1 MVEWNKGDGWMKYIA
16 GVDIG
21 NSTTE
26 VCVGQIDDKGMLKF
40 LSSGSVETTGT
51 KGTPSNVKGIKR
63 ALTDALGKISREI
76 DDLSVIRINEAAPVI
91 GDTAMETITETIITE
106 STMIGHNPDTP
117 AGAGLGT
124 GYIYPV
130 DEIDRLPVDRPYIC
144 LVNEHI
150 DYDKAAS
157 RINELMRT
165 YEISAVVVQK
175 DEAVLIYNRL
185 SKKIPIVDEVKY
197 IDKIEI
203 GMRAAVE
210 VAPEGHSII
219 KLSNPYGIASI
230 FGLNA
235 EETKHVVPIAKSFVG
250 SRSAIFIRT
259 PKGSVKEQAIKAG
272 ELSIYGEKSLER
284 VQVDLGADEIM
295 KASNKAAPI
304 VDIEGEAGTNIG
316 IMIDNIKKNM
326 HDLTGNDDSVKI
338 QDILAVDTL
347 IPMDVKGALAGE
359 VSMENAVGIAAMVK
373 TEHLPMEKIAD
384 KLQNETGVYVKIAG
398 VEAVMASLGAWTTP
412 GTALPLAILD
422 LGGGST
428 DAAILDENGLV
439 KSVHL
444 AGAGQLITLLINTE
458 LGLSDLSLCEHIKR
472 NPLAKVESLFHI
484 RMENKDIKFYEK
496 PLSPKLFGKVIV
508 MDDEKMIP
516 IDSNITMEKIV
527 SIRKN
532 VKKKVFVQ
540 NALRAL
546 NMIAPDNRLRNI
558 PNIVLV
564 GGSALDFEIPDL
576 ILEELSKHKIVSGRG
591 NIRNCEGPR
600 NAVATGLLMSYK
612 GQGKV
617 L

>member
-1 MVEWNKGDGWMKYIA
+1 MKYIA

-26 VCVGQIDDKGMLKF
+26 VCIGLINDRGMLKF
-40 LSSGSVETTGT
+40 LASANVETTGT
-51 KGTPSNVKGIKR
+51 KGTPSNVEGIKN
-63 ALTDALGKISREI
+63 ALIIAMDRVHKKM

-117 AGAGLGT
+117 AGAGIGT
-124 GYIYPV
+124 GYIYPIE
-130 DEIDRLPVDRPYIC
+130 EIDKLPCNRSYIC
-144 LVNEHI
+144 LVSKDTGYEQ
-150 DYDKAAS
+150 AAEK
-157 RINELMRT
+157 INRLMEV
-165 YEISAVVVQK
+165 YEISAVVVQE

-185 SKKIPIVDEVKY
+185 NKKIPIVDEVKY

-203 GMRAAVE
+203 GMKAAVE
-210 VAPEGHSII
+210 VAPEGHTITR
-219 KLSNPYGIASI
+219 LSNPYGIASI
-230 FGLNA
+230 FQLNA
-235 EETKHVVPIAKSFVG
+235 EETRHVVPIAKSFVG

-259 PKGSVKEQAIKAG
+259 PKGSVKEQSIKAG
-272 ELSIYGEKSLER
+272 ELTIHGEKSEEK
-284 VQVDLGADEIM
+284 VKVDLGADEIM
-295 KASNKAAPI
+295 KSCNKVAPI
-304 VDIEGEAGTNIG
+304 VDIDGESGTNIG
-316 IMIDNIKKNM
+316 IMIDGIKKNM
-326 HDLTGNDDSVKI
+326 HELTGQEGTVKI

-347 IPMDVKGALAGE
+347 IPVDVKGALAGE

-373 TEHLPMEKIAD
+373 TEHLPMEKIARR
-384 KLQNETGVYVKIAG
+384 LQDETGVHVKIAG

-412 GTALPLAILD
+412 GTELPLAILD

-428 DAAILDENGLV
+428 DAAILDETGLV

-458 LGLSDLSLCEHIKR
+458 LGLNDLALCEHIKR

-484 RMENKDIKFYEK
+484 RMENKDIKFFDK
-496 PLSPKLFGKVIV
+496 PMSPKLFGKVVV
-508 MDDEKMIP
+508 MDEEKMIP
-516 IDSNITMEKIV
+516 INSSITMEKIV
-527 SIRKN
+527 DIRKSI
-532 VKKKVFVQ
+532 KKKVFVQ
-540 NALRAL
+540 NAIRAL
-546 NMIAPDNRLRNI
+546 TQIAPDNHIRNI

-576 ILEELSKHKIVSGRG
+576 ILNELSKYKIVSGRG

>member
-1 MVEWNKGDGWMKYIA
+1 MKYIA

-26 VCVGQIDDKGMLKF
+26 VCIGLINDKGMLKF
-40 LSSGSVETTGT
+40 LASANVETTGT
-51 KGTPSNVKGIKR
+51 KGTPSNVEGIKN
-63 ALTDALGKISREI
+63 ALVIAMDRVHKKM

-117 AGAGLGT
+117 AGAGIGT

-130 DEIDRLPVDRPYIC
+130 EEIDKLPHNRSYIC
-144 LVNEHI
+144 LVSNDMGYEQ
-150 DYDKAAS
+150 AAEK
-157 RINELMRT
+157 INRLMEV
-165 YEISAVVVQK
+165 YEISAVVVQE

-185 SKKIPIVDEVKY
+185 NKKIPIVDEVKY

-203 GMRAAVE
+203 GMKAAVE
-210 VAPEGHSII
+210 VAPEGHTITS
-219 KLSNPYGIASI
+219 LSNPYGIASI
-230 FGLNA
+230 FQLSA
-235 EETKHVVPIAKSFVG
+235 EETRHVVPIAKSFVG

-259 PKGSVKEQAIKAG
+259 PKGSVKEQSIKAG
-272 ELSIYGEKSLER
+272 ELTIHGEESEEK
-284 VQVDLGADEIM
+284 VKVDLGADEIM
-295 KASNKAAPI
+295 KSCNKAAPI
-304 VDIEGEAGTNIG
+304 VDIDGESGTNIG
-316 IMIDNIKKNM
+316 IMIDGIKKNM
-326 HDLTGNDDSVKI
+326 HELTGQEGTVKI

-347 IPMDVKGALAGE
+347 IPVDVKGALAGE

-373 TEHLPMEKIAD
+373 TEHLPMEKIARR
-384 KLQNETGVYVKIAG
+384 LQDETGVYVKIAG

-412 GTALPLAILD
+412 GTELPLAILD

-428 DAAILDENGLV
+428 DAAILDETGLV

-458 LGLSDLSLCEHIKR
+458 LGLNDLALCEHIKR

-484 RMENKDIKFYEK
+484 RMENKEIKFFDK
-496 PLSPKLFGKVIV
+496 PLSPKLFGKVVV
-508 MDDEKMIP
+508 MDEEKMIP
-516 IDSNITMEKIV
+516 INSSITMEKIV
-527 SIRKN
+527 DIRKSI
-532 VKKKVFVQ
+532 KKKVFVQ
-540 NALRAL
+540 NAVRAL
-546 NMIAPDNRLRNI
+546 TQIAPDNQIRNI

-576 ILEELSKHKIVSGRG
+576 ILNELSKYKIVSGRG

>member
-1 MVEWNKGDGWMKYIA
+1 MKYIA

-26 VCVGQIDDKGMLKF
+26 VCIGLINDRGMLKF
-40 LSSGSVETTGT
+40 LASANVETTGT
-51 KGTPSNVKGIKR
+51 KGTPSNVEGIKN
-63 ALTDALGKISREI
+63 ALIIAMDRVHKKM

-117 AGAGLGT
+117 AGAGIGT

-130 DEIDRLPVDRPYIC
+130 EEIDKLPHNRSYIC
-144 LVNEHI
+144 LVSNDMGYEQ
-150 DYDKAAS
+150 AAEK
-157 RINELMRT
+157 INRLMEV
-165 YEISAVVVQK
+165 YEISAVVVQE

-185 SKKIPIVDEVKY
+185 NKKIPIVDEVKY

-203 GMRAAVE
+203 GMKAAVE
-210 VAPEGHSII
+210 VAPEGHTITS
-219 KLSNPYGIASI
+219 LSNPYGIASI
-230 FGLNA
+230 FQLSA
-235 EETKHVVPIAKSFVG
+235 EETRHVVPIAKSFVG

-259 PKGSVKEQAIKAG
+259 PKGSVKEQSIKAG
-272 ELSIYGEKSLER
+272 ELTIHGEESEEK
-284 VQVDLGADEIM
+284 VKVDLGADEIM
-295 KASNKAAPI
+295 KSCNKAAPI
-304 VDIEGEAGTNIG
+304 VDIDGESGTNIG
-316 IMIDNIKKNM
+316 IMIDGIKKNM
-326 HDLTGNDDSVKI
+326 HELTGQEGTVKI

-347 IPMDVKGALAGE
+347 IPVDVKGALAGE

-373 TEHLPMEKIAD
+373 TEHLPMEKIARR
-384 KLQNETGVYVKIAG
+384 LQDETGVYVKIAG

-412 GTALPLAILD
+412 GTELPLAILD

-458 LGLSDLSLCEHIKR
+458 LGLNDLALCEHIKR

-484 RMENKDIKFYEK
+484 RMENKEIKFFDK
-496 PLSPKLFGKVIV
+496 PLSPKLFGKVVV
-508 MDDEKMIP
+508 MDEEKMIP
-516 IDSNITMEKIV
+516 INSSITMEKIV
-527 SIRKN
+527 DIRKSI
-532 VKKKVFVQ
+532 KKKVFVQ
-540 NALRAL
+540 NAVRAL
-546 NMIAPDNRLRNI
+546 TQIAPDNQIRNI

-576 ILEELSKHKIVSGRG
+576 ILNELSKYKIVSGRG

>member
-1 MVEWNKGDGWMKYIA
+1 
-16 GVDIG
+16 
-21 NSTTE
+21 
-26 VCVGQIDDKGMLKF
+26 
-40 LSSGSVETTGT
+40 
-51 KGTPSNVKGIKR
+51 
-63 ALTDALGKISREI
+63 
-76 DDLSVIRINEAAPVI
+76 RINEAAPVI

-117 AGAGLGT
+117 AGAGIGT

-130 DEIDRLPVDRPYIC
+130 EEIDKLPHNRSYIC
-144 LVNEHI
+144 LVSNDMGYEQ
-150 DYDKAAS
+150 AAKK
-157 RINELMRT
+157 INRLMEV
-165 YEISAVVVQK
+165 YEISAVVVQE

-185 SKKIPIVDEVKY
+185 NKKIPIVDEVKY

-203 GMRAAVE
+203 GMKAAVE
-210 VAPEGHSII
+210 VAPEGHTITS
-219 KLSNPYGIASI
+219 LSNPYGIASI
-230 FGLNA
+230 FQLSA
-235 EETKHVVPIAKSFVG
+235 EETRHVVPIAKSFVG

-259 PKGSVKEQAIKAG
+259 PKGSVKEQSIKAG
-272 ELSIYGEKSLER
+272 ELTIHGEESEEK
-284 VQVDLGADEIM
+284 VKVDLGADEIM
-295 KASNKAAPI
+295 KSCNKAAPI
-304 VDIEGEAGTNIG
+304 VDIDGESGTNIG
-316 IMIDNIKKNM
+316 IMIDGIKKNM
-326 HDLTGNDDSVKI
+326 HELTGQEGTVKI

-347 IPMDVKGALAGE
+347 IPVDVKGALAGE

-373 TEHLPMEKIAD
+373 TEHLPMEKIARR
-384 KLQNETGVYVKIAG
+384 LQDETGVYVKIAG

-412 GTALPLAILD
+412 GTELPLAILD

-428 DAAILDENGLV
+428 DAAILDETGLV

-458 LGLSDLSLCEHIKR
+458 LGLNDLALCEHIKR

-484 RMENKDIKFYEK
+484 RMENKEIKFFDK
-496 PLSPKLFGKVIV
+496 PLSPKLFGKVVV
-508 MDDEKMIP
+508 MDEEKMIP
-516 IDSNITMEKIV
+516 INSSITMEKIV
-527 SIRKN
+527 DIRKSI
-532 VKKKVFVQ
+532 KKKVFVQ
-540 NALRAL
+540 NAVRAL
-546 NMIAPDNRLRNI
+546 TQIAPDNQIRNI

-576 ILEELSKHKIVSGRG
+576 ILNELSKYKIVSGRG

>member
-1 MVEWNKGDGWMKYIA
+1 MKYIA

-26 VCVGQIDDKGMLKF
+26 VCIGLINDKGMLKF
-40 LSSGSVETTGT
+40 LASANVETTGT
-51 KGTPSNVKGIKR
+51 KGTPSNVEGIKN
-63 ALTDALGKISREI
+63 ALIIAMDRVHKKM

-117 AGAGLGT
+117 AGAGIGT

-130 DEIDRLPVDRPYIC
+130 EEIDKLPHNRSYIC
-144 LVNEHI
+144 LVSNDMGYEQ
-150 DYDKAAS
+150 AAEK
-157 RINELMRT
+157 INRLMEV
-165 YEISAVVVQK
+165 YEISAVVVQE

-185 SKKIPIVDEVKY
+185 NKKIPIVDEVKY

-203 GMRAAVE
+203 GMKAAVE
-210 VAPEGHSII
+210 VAPEGHTITS
-219 KLSNPYGIASI
+219 LSNPYGIASI
-230 FGLNA
+230 FQLSA
-235 EETKHVVPIAKSFVG
+235 EETRHVVPIAKSFVG

-259 PKGSVKEQAIKAG
+259 PKGSVKEQSIKAG
-272 ELSIYGEKSLER
+272 ELTIYGEESEEK
-284 VQVDLGADEIM
+284 VKVDLGADEIM
-295 KASNKAAPI
+295 KSCNKAAPI
-304 VDIEGEAGTNIG
+304 VDIDGESGTNIG
-316 IMIDNIKKNM
+316 IMIDGIKKNM
-326 HDLTGNDDSVKI
+326 HELTGQEGTVKI

-347 IPMDVKGALAGE
+347 IPVDVKGALAGE

-373 TEHLPMEKIAD
+373 TEHLPMEKIARR
-384 KLQNETGVYVKIAG
+384 LQDETGVYVKIAG

-412 GTALPLAILD
+412 GTELPLAILD

-428 DAAILDENGLV
+428 DAAILDETGLV

-458 LGLSDLSLCEHIKR
+458 LGLNDLAFCEHIKR

-484 RMENKDIKFYEK
+484 RMENKEIKFFDK
-496 PLSPKLFGKVIV
+496 PLSPKLFGKVVV
-508 MDDEKMIP
+508 MDEEKMIP
-516 IDSNITMEKIV
+516 INSSITMEKIV
-527 SIRKN
+527 DIRKSI
-532 VKKKVFVQ
+532 KKKVFVQ
-540 NALRAL
+540 NAVRAL
-546 NMIAPDNRLRNI
+546 TQIAPDNQIRNI

-576 ILEELSKHKIVSGRG
+576 ILNELSKYKIVSGRG

-617 L
+617 VI

>member
-1 MVEWNKGDGWMKYIA
+1 MKYIT

-40 LSSGSVETTGT
+40 LSSASVETTGT
-51 KGTPSNVKGIKR
+51 KGTPSNVKGITR
-63 ALTDALGKISREI
+63 ALTDALGKIHRKIE
-76 DDLSVIRINEAAPVI
+76 DLSVIRINEAAPVI

-130 DEIDRLPVDRPYIC
+130 DEIDRLQVDRAYIC

-150 DYDKAAS
+150 DYEKAAS
-157 RINELMRT
+157 MINELMRT

-185 SKKIPIVDEVKY
+185 NKKIPIVDEVKY

-203 GMRAAVE
+203 GMKAAVE

-230 FGLNA
+230 FSLNA

-259 PKGSVKEQAIKAG
+259 PKGSVKEQAIQAG

-295 KASNKAAPI
+295 RASNKAAPI
-304 VDIEGEAGTNIG
+304 VDIEGESGTNIG
-316 IMIDNIKKNM
+316 IMIDNIKKSM
-326 HDLTGNDDSVKI
+326 QDLTGNDNSVKI

-412 GTALPLAILD
+412 GTTLPLAILD

-458 LGLSDLSLCEHIKR
+458 LGLNDLNLCEHIKR

-508 MDDEKMIP
+508 MDKEKMIP
-516 IDSNITMEKIV
+516 INSNITMEKIV
-527 SIRKN
+527 EIRKSI
-532 VKKKVFVQ
+532 KKKVFVQ
-540 NALRAL
+540 NAVRAL

>member
-1 MVEWNKGDGWMKYIA
+1 MKYIA

-26 VCVGQIDDKGMLKF
+26 VCIGLINDKGMLKF
-40 LSSGSVETTGT
+40 LASANVETTGT
-51 KGTPSNVKGIKR
+51 KGTPSNVEGIKN
-63 ALTDALGKISREI
+63 ALIIAMDRVHKKI

-117 AGAGLGT
+117 AGAGIGT
-124 GYIYPV
+124 GYIYPIE
-130 DEIDRLPVDRPYIC
+130 EIGKLPINQPYIC
-144 LVNEHI
+144 LISKDTGYEQ
-150 DYDKAAS
+150 AAWK
-157 RINELMRT
+157 INGLMET
-165 YEISAVVVQK
+165 HEINAVVVQE

-185 SKKIPIVDEVKY
+185 NKKIPIVDEVKY

-203 GMRAAVE
+203 GMKAAVE
-210 VAPEGHSII
+210 VAPEGHTITR
-219 KLSNPYGIASI
+219 LSNPYGIASI
-230 FGLNA
+230 FQLSA

-259 PKGSVKEQAIKAG
+259 PKGSVKEQSIKAG
-272 ELSIYGEKSLER
+272 ELTIHGEKSEEK
-284 VQVDLGADEIM
+284 VKVDLGAKEIM
-295 KASNKAAPI
+295 KSCNKAAPI
-304 VDIEGEAGTNIG
+304 VDIDGESGTNIG
-316 IMIDNIKKNM
+316 IMIDGIKRNM
-326 HDLTGNDDSVKI
+326 HELTGQEGTVKI

-347 IPMDVKGALAGE
+347 IPVDVKGALAGE

-373 TEHLPMEKIAD
+373 TEHLPMEKIAH
-384 KLQNETGVYVKIAG
+384 KLQDETGVYVKIAG

-412 GTALPLAILD
+412 GTELPLAILD

-428 DAAILDENGLV
+428 DAAVLDENGLV

-458 LGLSDLSLCEHIKR
+458 LGIDDLTLCEKIKR

-484 RMENKDIKFYEK
+484 RMENKDIKFFDE
-496 PLSPKLFGKVIV
+496 PMSPKLFGKVVV
-508 MDDEKMIP
+508 MENEKMIP
-516 IDSNITMEKIV
+516 INSSISMESIMD
-527 SIRKN
+527 IRKSI
-532 VKKKVFVQ
+532 KKKVFVQ
-540 NALRAL
+540 NAIRAL
-546 NMIAPDNRLRNI
+546 TQIAPDNQLRNI

-576 ILEELSKHKIVSGRG
+576 ILNELAKYKIVSGRG

-617 L
+617 

>member
-1 MVEWNKGDGWMKYIA
+1 MKYIA

-26 VCVGQIDDKGMLKF
+26 VCIGLINDKGMLKF
-40 LSSGSVETTGT
+40 LASANVETTGT
-51 KGTPSNVKGIKR
+51 KGTPSNVEGIKN
-63 ALTDALGKISREI
+63 ALVIAMDRVHKKM

-117 AGAGLGT
+117 AGAGIGT

-130 DEIDRLPVDRPYIC
+130 EEIDKLPHNRSYIC
-144 LVNEHI
+144 LISNDMGYEQ
-150 DYDKAAS
+150 AAEK
-157 RINELMRT
+157 INRLMEV
-165 YEISAVVVQK
+165 YEISAVVVQE

-185 SKKIPIVDEVKY
+185 NKKIPIVDEVKY

-203 GMRAAVE
+203 GMKAAVE
-210 VAPEGHSII
+210 VAPEGHTITS
-219 KLSNPYGIASI
+219 LSNPYGIASI
-230 FGLNA
+230 FQLSA
-235 EETKHVVPIAKSFVG
+235 EETRHVVPIAKSFVG

-259 PKGSVKEQAIKAG
+259 PKGSVKEQSIKAG
-272 ELSIYGEKSLER
+272 ELTIHGEESEEK
-284 VQVDLGADEIM
+284 VKVDLGSDEIM
-295 KASNKAAPI
+295 KSCNKAVPI
-304 VDIEGEAGTNIG
+304 VDIDGESGTNIG
-316 IMIDNIKKNM
+316 IMIDGIKKNM
-326 HDLTGNDDSVKI
+326 HELTGQEGTVKI

-347 IPMDVKGALAGE
+347 IPVDVKGALAGE

-373 TEHLPMEKIAD
+373 TEHLPMEKIARR
-384 KLQNETGVYVKIAG
+384 LQDETGVYVKIAG

-412 GTALPLAILD
+412 GTELPLAILD

-458 LGLSDLSLCEHIKR
+458 LGLNDLALCEHIKR

-484 RMENKDIKFYEK
+484 RMENKEIKFFDK
-496 PLSPKLFGKVIV
+496 PLSPKLFGKVVV
-508 MDDEKMIP
+508 MDEEKMIP
-516 IDSNITMEKIV
+516 INSSITMEKIV
-527 SIRKN
+527 DIRKSI
-532 VKKKVFVQ
+532 KKKVFVQ
-540 NALRAL
+540 NAVRAL
-546 NMIAPDNRLRNI
+546 TQIAPDNQIRNI

-576 ILEELSKHKIVSGRG
+576 ILNELSKYKIVSGRG

>member
-1 MVEWNKGDGWMKYIA
+1 MKYIA

-26 VCVGQIDDKGMLKF
+26 VCIGLINDRGMLKF
-40 LSSGSVETTGT
+40 LASANVETTGT
-51 KGTPSNVKGIKR
+51 KGTPSNVEGIKN
-63 ALTDALGKISREI
+63 ALVIAMDRVHKKMG
-76 DDLSVIRINEAAPVI
+76 DLSVIRINEAAPVI

-117 AGAGLGT
+117 AGAGIGT

-130 DEIDRLPVDRPYIC
+130 EEIDKLPHNRSYIC
-144 LVNEHI
+144 LISNDMGYEQ
-150 DYDKAAS
+150 AAEK
-157 RINELMRT
+157 INRLMEV
-165 YEISAVVVQK
+165 YEISAVVVQE

-185 SKKIPIVDEVKY
+185 NKKIPIVDEVKY

-203 GMRAAVE
+203 GMKAAVE
-210 VAPEGHSII
+210 VAPEGHTITS
-219 KLSNPYGIASI
+219 LSNPYGIASI
-230 FGLNA
+230 FQLSA
-235 EETKHVVPIAKSFVG
+235 EETRHVVPIAKSFVG

-259 PKGSVKEQAIKAG
+259 PKGSVKEQSIKAG
-272 ELSIYGEKSLER
+272 ELTIHGEESEEK
-284 VQVDLGADEIM
+284 VKVDLGADEIM
-295 KASNKAAPI
+295 KSCNKAAPI
-304 VDIEGEAGTNIG
+304 VDIDGESGTNIG
-316 IMIDNIKKNM
+316 IMIDGIKKNM
-326 HDLTGNDDSVKI
+326 HELTGQEGTVKI

-347 IPMDVKGALAGE
+347 IPVDVKGALAGE

-373 TEHLPMEKIAD
+373 TEHLPMEKIARR
-384 KLQNETGVYVKIAG
+384 LQDETGVYVKIAG

-412 GTALPLAILD
+412 GTELPLAILD

-458 LGLSDLSLCEHIKR
+458 LGLNDLALCEHIKR

-484 RMENKDIKFYEK
+484 RMENKEIKFFDK
-496 PLSPKLFGKVIV
+496 PLSPKLFGKVVV
-508 MDDEKMIP
+508 MDEEKMIP
-516 IDSNITMEKIV
+516 INSSITMEKIV
-527 SIRKN
+527 DIRKSI
-532 VKKKVFVQ
+532 KKKVFVQ
-540 NALRAL
+540 NAVRAL
-546 NMIAPDNRLRNI
+546 TQIAPDNQIRNI

-576 ILEELSKHKIVSGRG
+576 ILNELSKYKIVSGRG